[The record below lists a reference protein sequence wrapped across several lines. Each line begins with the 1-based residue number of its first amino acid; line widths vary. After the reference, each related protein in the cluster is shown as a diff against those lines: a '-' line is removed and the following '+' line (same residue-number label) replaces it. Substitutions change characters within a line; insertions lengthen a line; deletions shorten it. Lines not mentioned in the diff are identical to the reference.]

1 MHLFITVPAGVTKCG
16 VHAGEKEAPR
26 AAAKAISRKEAEPKQ
41 TGRAARESKGSA
53 QAPGAAEAPNA
64 AKEAAV
70 RASQPELAVRTSTPA
85 KSEAS
90 SQHLLISERYGA
102 CKSRLRP
109 V

>member
-1 MHLFITVPAGVTKCG
+1 MLKECDSGTTKCG

-70 RASQPELAVRTSTPA
+70 RASQPELAVRMPPLLLSLRRALNT
-85 KSEAS
+85 
-90 SQHLLISERYGA
+90 LLISASRYGA